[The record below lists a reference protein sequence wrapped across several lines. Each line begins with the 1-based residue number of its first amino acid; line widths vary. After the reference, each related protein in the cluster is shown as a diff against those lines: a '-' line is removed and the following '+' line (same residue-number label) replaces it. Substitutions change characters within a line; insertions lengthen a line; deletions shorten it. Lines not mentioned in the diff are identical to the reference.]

1 MRREKIFSNPYDNGH
16 NIMFNN
22 LKGDYTKSIG
32 VPGKFVEK
40 INPRVNLKNGVTGE
54 MDSPYIADP
63 DGIILHRRVASG
75 LEHQSYN
82 IDDDKLN
89 QMGNYQTHLVV
100 ETHLPT
106 FLPIATHLDPS
117 KSKKILKRSPTDI
130 IELYFLDLGEK
141 KITKKLSRV
150 SDKINNNKTV
160 SRDDKIDLGT
170 IVLYAPRH
178 KAREMT
184 REVVNLYRK
193 ISNTMDFNLEYTL
206 HMVITIMIDAYFD
219 EKNEYEELINM
230 LNNATSTESRNKSES
245 ELDMLQRLEWRE
257 EDLKEANGKLD
268 TTTKKLNEANGKL
281 DKANAEIARLKA
293 ENKKLKTGTNNI

>member
-1 MRREKIFSNPYDNGH
+1 M
-16 NIMFNN
+16 
-22 LKGDYTKSIG
+22 
-32 VPGKFVEK
+32 
-40 INPRVNLKNGVTGE
+40 
-54 MDSPYIADP
+54 
-63 DGIILHRRVASG
+63 
-75 LEHQSYN
+75 
-82 IDDDKLN
+82 
-89 QMGNYQTHLVV
+89 
-100 ETHLPT
+100 
-106 FLPIATHLDPS
+106 PIATHLDPS

-193 ISNTMDFNLEYTL
+193 ISHTMDFNLEYTL

-230 LNNATSTESRNKSES
+230 LDNATSTESRNKSES

-257 EDLKEANGKLD
+257 EDLKEVNGKL
-268 TTTKKLNEANGKL
+268 N
-281 DKANAEIARLKA
+281 KANAEITRLKA
-293 ENKKLKTGTNNI
+293 ENKKLKKRGKITYNSPLILFFCF